1 MRVAPR
7 RYFWRPIEGCD
18 RTFFGPLFGIE
29 RDYLFDFIG
38 FIGGTKVSH
47 GLLRVLLSSFNVHR
61 VVDEDVVI
69 LIEGTLNNFATARQ
83 KVMK

>member
-1 MRVAPR
+1 
-7 RYFWRPIEGCD
+7 
-18 RTFFGPLFGIE
+18 
-29 RDYLFDFIG
+29 LFDFIG
-38 FIGGTKVSH
+38 FIGGTKVSR